1 MQSKAL
7 SAYKDIAF
15 KGFKLPNEKS
25 LVNMQARIFF
35 RDASLILKK
44 RKQNN
49 NNKSK
54 GMVNYEKM

>member
-1 MQSKAL
+1 
-7 SAYKDIAF
+7 
-15 KGFKLPNEKS
+15 
-25 LVNMQARIFF
+25 MQAWIFF
-35 RDASLILKK
+35 RDTSLILKK